1 MVTEWTNQERPLGF
15 KLNRPHPLS
24 VSDVSRQKFGMSRR
38 LSSVTHSDLGAAQA
52 EAEALRDRIRGIKE
66 QMNDTN
72 LLDYSVANQVPP
84 LGHSGIKTRRTLR
97 GHLGKIYAIQAA
109 PDSANSSSVIS
120 ASQDGRLL
128 IWDGCTGDK
137 THAIPLKSSWVMSC
151 ALSTG
156 LELAASGGLD
166 NVCTV
171 HKIAEVDK
179 VATGGSASLSD
190 TSIELEGHTGF
201 VSGIRFFEGNSGVL
215 TASGDTTCVLWDM
228 ATRQPRQTFRGHN
241 ADVMGIDLQP
251 NNPSNCFI
259 SVSSDTTARYWD
271 IRTGRTTRIFV
282 GHDSDI
288 NAVNFFPDGNAF
300 VTASDDGTCRLF
312 DLRADREVACY
323 ASPDIMSPITSIAFS
338 KSGRIFIAGC
348 DDANAY
354 VWDTLR
360 GERYAVLSGHESRIS
375 SVGVSC
381 DGNAIYTASW
391 DATIKVWV

>member
-1 MVTEWTNQERPLGF
+1 
-15 KLNRPHPLS
+15 
-24 VSDVSRQKFGMSRR
+24 MSRR
-38 LSSVTHSDLGAAQA
+38 LSTSGNSSFDLGAAQS

-72 LLDYSVANQVPP
+72 LLDYSVANQIPP
-84 LGHSGIKTRRTLR
+84 LGRSGIKTRRTLR
-97 GHLGKIYAIQAA
+97 GHLGKIYALQVA
-109 PDSANSSSVIS
+109 PDTANCSSVIS

-128 IWDGCTGDK
+128 VWDGCTGDK

-151 ALSTG
+151 ALSSG

-166 NVCTV
+166 NVCSV
-171 HKIAEVDK
+171 HKISEADK
-179 VATGGSASLSD
+179 LTTSGVSAGFST
-190 TSIELEGHTGF
+190 TSIELDGHSGF
-201 VSGIRFFEGNSGVL
+201 VSGIRFFEGSSGVL
-215 TASGDTTCVLWDM
+215 TASGDTTCILWDL

-251 NNPSNCFI
+251 SNSSNCFV

-323 ASPDIMSPITSIAFS
+323 ASPDIMSPITSVAFS

-360 GERYAVLSGHESRIS
+360 GERYADLSGHESRIS

-391 DATIKVWV
+391 DNTIKVWV

>member
-1 MVTEWTNQERPLGF
+1 M
-15 KLNRPHPLS
+15 NRPT
-24 VSDVSRQKFGMSRR
+24 
-38 LSSVTHSDLGAAQA
+38 SSANFDLGAAQV
-52 EAEALRDRIRGIKE
+52 EAETLRDRIRGIKE

-84 LGHSGIKTRRTLR
+84 LGRSGMKTRRTLR
-97 GHLGKIYAIQAA
+97 GHLAKIYALQAA

-128 IWDGCTGDK
+128 IWDGGTGDK

-151 ALSTG
+151 ALSSG
-156 LELAASGGLD
+156 LDLAASGGLD
-166 NVCTV
+166 NVCTL
-171 HKIAEVDK
+171 HKIAEADK
-179 VATGGSASLSD
+179 LVVGGGTASISATSV
-190 TSIELEGHTGF
+190 ELEGHTGF
-201 VSGIRFFEGNSGVL
+201 VSGIRFYEGNTGVL
-215 TASGDTTCVLWDM
+215 TASGDTTCILWDL
-228 ATRQPRQTFRGHN
+228 TRRQPRQTFRGHN

-251 NNPSNCFI
+251 SDPLNCFV
-259 SVSSDTTARYWD
+259 SVSSDTTARFWD

-282 GHDSDI
+282 GHDADI

-300 VTASDDGTCRLF
+300 VTASDDGTCRFF

-323 ASPDIMSPITSIAFS
+323 ASPDIMSPITSVAFS

-375 SVGVSC
+375 SVGISC

-391 DATIKVWV
+391 DSTIKVWV

>member
-1 MVTEWTNQERPLGF
+1 
-15 KLNRPHPLS
+15 
-24 VSDVSRQKFGMSRR
+24 MSRR
-38 LSSVTHSDLGAAQA
+38 LSSAAFDLGAAQA

-66 QMNDTN
+66 QMTDTN

-84 LGHSGIKTRRTLR
+84 LGRSGIKTRRTLR
-97 GHLGKIYAIQAA
+97 GHLGKIYALQAA
-109 PDSANSSSVIS
+109 PDAANSSAVIS

-151 ALSTG
+151 ALSPG
-156 LELAASGGLD
+156 LDLAASGGLD
-166 NVCTV
+166 NICTI

-179 VATGGSASLSD
+179 LTGNSNVSSGGGTASLSA
-190 TSIELEGHTGF
+190 TSIEFEGHTGF
-201 VSGIRFFEGNSGVL
+201 VSGIRFFEGSSGIL
-215 TASGDTTCVLWDM
+215 TASGDTTCVLWDTV
-228 ATRQPRQTFRGHN
+228 TRQPRQTFRGHN
-241 ADVMGIDLQP
+241 ADVMAIDLQP
-251 NNPSNCFI
+251 SNPSNCFI

-288 NAVNFFPDGNAF
+288 NAVNFFPDGNSF

-323 ASPDIMSPITSIAFS
+323 ASPDIMSPITSVAFS

-375 SVGVSC
+375 AVAVSS
-381 DGNAIYTASW
+381 DGNAIYTGSW
-391 DATIKVWV
+391 AATIKVWV

>member
-1 MVTEWTNQERPLGF
+1 
-15 KLNRPHPLS
+15 
-24 VSDVSRQKFGMSRR
+24 MSRH
-38 LSSVTHSDLGAAQA
+38 LSSSSSNFDLGAAQS
-52 EAEALRDRIRGIKE
+52 EAESLRDRIRGIKE

-84 LGHSGIKTRRTLR
+84 LGRSGLKTRRTLR
-97 GHLGKIYAIQAA
+97 GHLGKIYALEAA
-109 PDSANSSSVIS
+109 PDAANSSTIIS

-151 ALSTG
+151 ALSSG
-156 LELAASGGLD
+156 MEFAASGGLD

-171 HKIAEVDK
+171 HRIAEVDK
-179 VATGGSASLSD
+179 WTTGGGSTSLSA
-190 TSIELEGHTGF
+190 TSMELEGHNGF
-201 VSGIRFFEGNSGVL
+201 VSGIKFLEDNTGVL

-228 ATRQPRQTFRGHN
+228 TARQPRQTFRGHN

-251 NNPSNCFI
+251 SNPNNCFI
-259 SVSSDTTARYWD
+259 SVSSDTTARFWD

-282 GHDSDI
+282 GHDSDV

-312 DLRADREVACY
+312 DLRADREIACY
-323 ASPDIMSPITSIAFS
+323 ASPDIMSPITSVSFS

-375 SVGVSC
+375 SVRVSC

>member
-1 MVTEWTNQERPLGF
+1 MN
-15 KLNRPHPLS
+15 
-24 VSDVSRQKFGMSRR
+24 RR
-38 LSSVTHSDLGAAQA
+38 LSTTSSSNFDLGAAQA

-72 LLDYSVANQVPP
+72 LLDYSVANQIPP
-84 LGHSGIKTRRTLR
+84 LGRSGIKTRRTLR
-97 GHLGKIYAIQAA
+97 GHLGKIYALQAA
-109 PDSANSSSVIS
+109 PDAANCSSVIS

-128 IWDGCTGDK
+128 VWDGCTGDK

-151 ALSTG
+151 ALSVG

-171 HKIAEVDK
+171 HKIAEADK
-179 VATGGSASLSD
+179 LTTSAGSGGFTP
-190 TSIELEGHTGF
+190 TSIELEGHSGF
-201 VSGIRFFEGNSGVL
+201 VSGIRFFEGTSGIL

-228 ATRQPRQTFRGHN
+228 TTRQPRQTFRGHN

-251 NNPSNCFI
+251 SNSSNCFV

-323 ASPDIMSPITSIAFS
+323 ASPDIMSPITSVAFS

-391 DATIKVWV
+391 DNTIKVWV